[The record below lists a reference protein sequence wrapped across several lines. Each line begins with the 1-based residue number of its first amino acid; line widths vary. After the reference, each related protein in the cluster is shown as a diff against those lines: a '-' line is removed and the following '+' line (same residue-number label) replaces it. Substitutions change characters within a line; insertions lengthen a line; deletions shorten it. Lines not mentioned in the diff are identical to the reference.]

1 MFSAI
6 CIHSM
11 PTLRESLKS
20 FMFPQIN
27 CTFWVRVFQMPF
39 SNNFFSNKK
48 NHTLQQPI
56 ALINKPSTGKK
67 DVISEIT
74 TCRDGFRMANV
85 WFAVAQNRQQEVFGA
100 SGRSFSGLSKHKSE
114 QIPNKLIFTSSC
126 FDFPIK
132 CCINQ
137 FLFSLGGPGL
147 CTLPPLAGKKKKQHS
162 SKKCEIWIFAK
173 NLVHS
178 SSGPKSTDPQH

>member
-1 MFSAI
+1 MYVRPIYSDYTYVCCLLCVVNKTVMFSAI

-147 CTLPPLAGKKKKQHS
+147 CTLPPLAG
-162 SKKCEIWIFAK
+162 
-173 NLVHS
+173 
-178 SSGPKSTDPQH
+178 

>member
-1 MFSAI
+1 MYVRPIYSDYTYVCCLLCVVNKTVMFSAI

-85 WFAVAQNRQQEVFGA
+85 WFAVLKIDSRRCSVQAGGLFLDSPSTKA
-100 SGRSFSGLSKHKSE
+100 SKFPTSLYLHRLV
-114 QIPNKLIFTSSC
+114 LIS
-126 FDFPIK
+126 
-132 CCINQ
+132 Q
-137 FLFSLGGPGL
+137 
-147 CTLPPLAGKKKKQHS
+147 
-162 SKKCEIWIFAK
+162 
-173 NLVHS
+173 
-178 SSGPKSTDPQH
+178 